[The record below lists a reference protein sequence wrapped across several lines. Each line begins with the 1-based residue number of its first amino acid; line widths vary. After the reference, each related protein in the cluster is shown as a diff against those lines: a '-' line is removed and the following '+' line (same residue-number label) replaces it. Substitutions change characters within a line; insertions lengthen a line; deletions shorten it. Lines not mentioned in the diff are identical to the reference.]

1 MSAFVAV
8 LTACGVVGS
17 PIPPEDVGVN
27 PTIVRQKQQH
37 AIQEPHKE
45 AVDTE
50 ETRPEAAEPPL
61 QETDVELPPLKP
73 VGTR

>member
-1 MSAFVAV
+1 
-8 LTACGVVGS
+8 
-17 PIPPEDVGVN
+17 VN

-45 AVDTE
+45 AVETE
-50 ETRPEAAEPPL
+50 ETRPEAAEPAL
-61 QETDVELPPLKP
+61 QEPDVELPPLKP